1 MVDEQLVSIWDA
13 YPSDFDMDSRKRL
26 LDDNLEL
33 LMFKWSLYNYFW
45 NSYSFAIISLPRCV

>member
-33 LMFKWSLYNYFW
+33 LMFKWSLYN
-45 NSYSFAIISLPRCV
+45 